1 MRRPL
6 RLLPWR
12 TSPRPENGAGLPAP
26 AVTRS
31 EAEGEGLHKRSA
43 EAWGNP
49 LHTARLKKTCP
60 MKTARHSCARLARSS
75 AALAHRR
82 AVRTV

>member
-12 TSPRPENGAGLPAP
+12 TSPRPGNGAGLPAP

-49 LHTARLKKTCP
+49 LRARGAELP
-60 MKTARHSCARLARSS
+60 LAG
-75 AALAHRR
+75 APAL
-82 AVRTV
+82 VFVL